1 MAASLRPGP
10 MPRATPLQPE
20 LPLWGA
26 APERPAADGSE
37 ALRRVLLGDRVVH
50 YALRRGRRRTIG
62 LSIDHRGLRVGAP
75 LRSTLAEIETMILRN
90 SAWVLDKLDTWRAR
104 PGPAVVTLA
113 DGVRFPLLGGEG
125 VLRVASGHN
134 RLSWQGEEL
143 HLACR
148 PGTAPLEL
156 FERGLRE
163 RARELF
169 AERLAIHAGQMGL
182 AAPPPLAISGARTRW
197 GSCSR
202 LSGIRL
208 NFRLL
213 HFPLPLIDYVVAHEL
228 AHLRQMN
235 HSERFWREVELLY
248 PDYRA
253 ARQALRE
260 QAERL
265 PRFA

>member
-1 MAASLRPGP
+1 

-26 APERPAADGSE
+26 DPERPAADGSE
-37 ALRRVLLGDRVVH
+37 ALRRLLLGDRVVH

-75 LRSTLAEIETMILRN
+75 QRSTLAEIEAMILRN
-90 SAWVLDKLDTWRAR
+90 GDWVLDKLDTWRAR
-104 PGPAVVTLA
+104 PSRALATVA
-113 DGVRFPLLGGEG
+113 DGLRFPLLGDEG
-125 VLRVASGHN
+125 VLRVAAGNNQVRWH
-134 RLSWQGEEL
+134 GDEL

-148 PGTAPLEL
+148 QGTAPLEL

-163 RARELF
+163 RARGLF
-169 AERLAIHAGQMGL
+169 AERLAIHADRMGL
-182 AAPPPLAISGARTRW
+182 AVLPPLAVSGARTRW

-202 LSGIRL
+202 VSGIRL

-213 HFPLPLIDYVVAHEL
+213 HFPLPLVDYVVAHEL

-235 HSERFWREVELLY
+235 HSERFWREVEMLY

-260 QAERL
+260 QAELL